1 MYKYRKIGLVIGIGV
16 LAAFVLIAIF
26 SPVLAPYDP
35 YKITGAP
42 LEEPNRNHLLGTNN
56 MGQDIFSRLLCGT
69 RATLIVGFGGALLM
83 VLIGTC
89 VGIISGYYGGKIDE
103 LLTRAVD
110 VVMALPMFPLLIML
124 AMFLKPSILT
134 LIFLM
139 GILGWTGCA
148 RIIRSQ
154 VLLFSESNF
163 ISGAKA
169 IGASDIYIMV
179 KHVFPNILPLVL
191 VKFVFATQDCMLMEV
206 GLGFLGLGDPFMI
219 DWGQMINRAYIKGG
233 FALGLWWWLLPPGFS
248 IAFLSL
254 AVASVGHSF
263 ENEINPRLRRMIL

>member
-1 MYKYRKIGLVIGIGV
+1 MYRYRKIGLAISISV

-35 YKITGAP
+35 YKIVGAP
-42 LEEPNRNHLLGTNN
+42 LEEPSRNHPLGTNN

-69 RATLIVGFGGALLM
+69 RATLIVGFGGALLI

-154 VLLFSESNF
+154 VLPFSESNF
-163 ISGAKA
+163 ISGVKA

-206 GLGFLGLGDPFMI
+206 GLGFLGLEVGLRKSVMGCNPRRVM
-219 DWGQMINRAYIKGG
+219 RASTSRSDRRVWSSWRASTLGEASFGG
-233 FALGLWWWLLPPGFS
+233 FGKTLT
-248 IAFLSL
+248 
-254 AVASVGHSF
+254 F
-263 ENEINPRLRRMIL
+263 EPL